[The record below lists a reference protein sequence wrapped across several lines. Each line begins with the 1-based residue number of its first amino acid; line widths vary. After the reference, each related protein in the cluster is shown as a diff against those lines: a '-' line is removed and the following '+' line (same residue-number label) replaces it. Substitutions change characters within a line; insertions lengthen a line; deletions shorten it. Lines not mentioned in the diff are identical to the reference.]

1 VTGADG
7 GSPPKGGPDQGRR
20 GAEGSGGSG
29 LGPSRPG
36 SPGTEAGAAPVPGGF
51 ETEPGAGVQEAVAAA
66 DGALAA
72 EGAARARTRA
82 SAVVTAAI
90 LLSRISGLVR
100 ERVFAHF
107 FGAEAAADAWKAA
120 LRLPNVIQNLLG
132 EGTLSASF
140 IPIYA
145 ELVEEGRDREAAR
158 FAGAVIGFLT
168 LTAGVL
174 ALVGILV
181 APWLVALV
189 FYGFDPARQALTV
202 ELVRIL
208 FPMTAL
214 LVLSAWALGILN
226 SHRRFFL
233 PYVAPVIWNGAMI
246 SAMLVGGL
254 SWGLADGA
262 LARVLAWGAL
272 VGGGLQLLVQ
282 LPLALKL
289 LREFRPALS
298 TRVHGVREAIRNFV
312 PVVAA
317 RGAVNLGGWADYA
330 LAGLLTVGAVSTLA
344 YAQILF
350 MLPISLF
357 GMAVAASELPE
368 ITRRRSAERRR
379 LAEGRGGPGG
389 PGGGEGD
396 GGGPGES
403 LRQAERRLA
412 REVAQAGERV
422 AYYLVPST
430 IGYLLLGDVIV
441 AAVLQT
447 GAFGADEVRVTW
459 IILGAYALGM
469 GASATSRL
477 LSSAFY
483 AFRDT
488 ATPAKIAYLRIA
500 LALAIGA
507 SLMFPL
513 DRFRVG
519 ALGMG
524 AAALAFGSAVAAWVE
539 LGLLRRRLGER
550 LGGPVSLGGPGFPR
564 LLLAGAAAGGVGLGL
579 HLLLPSVHP
588 WLVALGTLGPF
599 AGVYLAAT
607 RLLGV
612 SGPLDGLL
620 SGQRARS

>member
-1 VTGADG
+1 M
-7 GSPPKGGPDQGRR
+7 SLPPDAPPPGP
-20 GAEGSGGSG
+20 A
-29 LGPSRPG
+29 
-36 SPGTEAGAAPVPGGF
+36 GTEAEPPDADANLSPAEAPL
-51 ETEPGAGVQEAVAAA
+51 AGS
-66 DGALAA
+66 
-72 EGAARARTRA
+72 RTRA
-82 SAVVTAAI
+82 SALVTAGI

-100 ERVFAHF
+100 ERAFAHF
-107 FGAEAAADAWKAA
+107 FGALPAADAWKAA

-145 ELVEEGRDREAAR
+145 ELLEEGRDREAAR
-158 FAGAVIGFLT
+158 FAGAIAGLLT
-168 LTAGVL
+168 VTAGALAVL
-174 ALVGILV
+174 GIVV
-181 APWLVALV
+181 APWLVAAV
-189 FYGFDPARQALTV
+189 FVGFDPDRQALTV

-214 LVLSAWALGILN
+214 LVVSAWALGVLN

-233 PYVAPVIWNGAMI
+233 PYVAPVVWNGAMI
-246 SAMLVGGL
+246 AAMLAGGFVY
-254 SWGLADGA
+254 GLADGA
-262 LARVLAWGAL
+262 LARALAWGAL
-272 VGGGLQLLVQ
+272 AGGGLQLLIQ
-282 LPLALKL
+282 LPLTLRL
-289 LREFRPALS
+289 LGEFRPAVS
-298 TRVHGVREAIRNFV
+298 TRVHGVREAIRNFT

-317 RGAVNLGGWADYA
+317 RGAVNLGGLADYA
-330 LAGLLTVGAVSTLA
+330 LAGLLTAGSVAVLS

-368 ITRRRSAERRR
+368 ISRSRSRDRRRREAAE
-379 LAEGRGGPGG
+379 AEAGAGQPPAPGNREERPGG
-389 PGGGEGD
+389 DEAGAG
-396 GGGPGES
+396 
-403 LRQAERRLA
+403 RLA

-422 AYYLVPST
+422 AFYLVPST

-441 AAVLQT
+441 SAVFET

-488 ATPAKIAYLRIA
+488 RTPARMAYLRVS

-513 DRFRVG
+513 DRVRVG
-519 ALGMG
+519 AFGLG
-524 AAALAFGSAVAAWVE
+524 AAGLAFGSAVAAWVE
-539 LGLLRRRLGER
+539 LGLLRDRLGR
-550 LGGPVSLGGPGFPR
+550 RMGGPLRLAGPGFAR
-564 LLLAGAAAGGVGLGL
+564 LVLAGAAAGGVGLAA
-579 HLLLPSVHP
+579 HLLLPPAHP
-588 WLVALGTLGPF
+588 WLVALGTLVPF
-599 AGVYLAAT
+599 GGVYLGMT

-612 SGPLDGLL
+612 SGPLDGLFDQTR
-620 SGQRARS
+620 GRTP